1 MAATGAETGPAGL
14 AHSPPPH
21 RARDSRG
28 HRRCYTR
35 VQEIARGGKLR
46 VWRFRSW
53 NRGEWG
59 SLPHRSKQS
68 DSGAPS
74 TSTGQSQLWKLT
86 KCNSQSWHCPLP
98 PDSSDCTLSI
108 GRGDGTNGSRRAES
122 GPVSRS
128 LPVLALRRRLGR
140 SPGPGRLTPQVSAG
154 DHSGQEAKPAPRR
167 LLLLGGVRRRP
178 AIVRWSPRQ
187 LFPSLRFAA
196 THRIA
201 ALAVECAQSQRGI
214 RPLIALR
221 RDAAPYR
228 PSPHRAAQGC
238 GVL

>member
-1 MAATGAETGPAGL
+1 M
-14 AHSPPPH
+14 
-21 RARDSRG
+21 DSASF
-28 HRRCYTR
+28 
-35 VQEIARGGKLR
+35 E
-46 VWRFRSW
+46 
-53 NRGEWG
+53 N
-59 SLPHRSKQS
+59 
-68 DSGAPS
+68 
-74 TSTGQSQLWKLT
+74 
-86 KCNSQSWHCPLP
+86 
-98 PDSSDCTLSI
+98 CTLSI

-154 DHSGQEAKPAPRR
+154 DHSGQDAKPAPHR

-178 AIVRWSPRQ
+178 AFVRWSPRQ

-221 RDAAPYR
+221 RDAGCYKLSFFR
-228 PSPHRAAQGC
+228 PLPRSIG
-238 GVL
+238 GVQEFEFRN

>member
-1 MAATGAETGPAGL
+1 MELIKGMRLGPVCGRKEGADAVDGL
-14 AHSPPPH
+14 AHRPPPGH
-21 RARDSRG
+21 EIRG
-28 HRRCYTR
+28 A
-35 VQEIARGGKLR
+35 VG
-46 VWRFRSW
+46 
-53 NRGEWG
+53 
-59 SLPHRSKQS
+59 
-68 DSGAPS
+68 GAPPVYRQ
-74 TSTGQSQLWKLT
+74 T
-86 KCNSQSWHCPLP
+86 
-98 PDSSDCTLSI
+98 
-108 GRGDGTNGSRRAES
+108 RGAASRILAES
-122 GPVSRS
+122 VAEIGVNEADCYIRVSNSFPGFLPRSRSGGGYEVGKAEHGCEGAPRDGSVSRS
-128 LPVLALRRRLGR
+128 ICVLALRRRLRR
-140 SPGPGRLTPQVSAG
+140 SPGPERQTPQVSAG
-154 DHSGQEAKPAPRR
+154 DHSGQDAKPAPHR